1 MALFIISSTIACK
14 KTINVDVNDAPPQMV
29 IEGLVNNS
37 SAAKV
42 FITNSV
48 KLSSDNVYP
57 PVSGAN
63 VIITD
68 NVGNSF
74 HLTETSAGVYS
85 NPFFGVPGRAYN
97 LTATI
102 QGKVY
107 TATSTMP
114 MQVNLD
120 TLFTDKIAFGNK
132 SIIDVAPIY
141 TDPPGFGNY
150 YQFIETINKT
160 LNPHI
165 FVFDDKYDDG
175 VINDRPLV
183 ETDSTINSGDS
194 IAVEMRCID
203 KNIFTYFYAL
213 SELSDNSTTP
223 ANPPT
228 NMTGGCLGYF
238 SAHTS
243 QTKSIKVP

>member
-1 MALFIISSTIACK
+1 MTLFIISSTIACK

-29 IEGLVNNS
+29 IEGLVTNS

-68 NVGNSF
+68 NFGNSF

-85 NPFFGVPGRAYN
+85 NPFLGVFGRTYN
-97 LTATI
+97 LTANI

-120 TLFTDKIAFGNK
+120 TLFTDKIAFGTK
-132 SIIDVAPIY
+132 LIIDVAPVY
-141 TDPPGFGNY
+141 ADPPGFGNY

-203 KNIFTYFYAL
+203 KNIFTYFSAL
-213 SELSDNSTTP
+213 SQLSDNSTTP

-228 NMTGGCLGYF
+228 NIAGGCLGYF